1 MQKHYTY
8 DLQITLC
15 VFFCC
20 CFFQTADFLINR
32 LAVVPC
38 SLKPSGAT
46 LCCSFH
52 LFSQVVS
59 VYFQFRSCA
68 AQGFSQIKYTFRC
81 LVSTGGWVIEE
92 ETQCLLMRTLKLMC
106 PFGSSE
112 GDLRKIQKHSARA
125 TQPLSHRWSI
135 SIFHSARLPAIQTP
149 EQSNAK
155 HSSVLKF
162 LFCAGGSGECH
173 AVVQSA
179 AVHFCWI
186 PSERLARNHT
196 VSDSE
201 KAATEKGE
209 PLERIYEVAYGGGRI
224 WMQQV
229 LTITDNWTVS
239 SLLSFLNTS
248 RHCFSQLA
256 GLFCCCCFFYLQVKL
271 KLPS

>member
-1 MQKHYTY
+1 MRVTLEKFRNTRRERRSHY
-8 DLQITLC
+8 L
-15 VFFCC
+15 
-20 CFFQTADFLINR
+20 TADQSQSSTQ
-32 LAVVPC
+32 LA
-38 SLKPSGAT
+38 SL
-46 LCCSFH
+46 L
-52 LFSQVVS
+52 
-59 VYFQFRSCA
+59 
-68 AQGFSQIKYTFRC
+68 
-81 LVSTGGWVIEE
+81 
-92 ETQCLLMRTLKLMC
+92 
-106 PFGSSE
+106 
-112 GDLRKIQKHSARA
+112 
-125 TQPLSHRWSI
+125 
-135 SIFHSARLPAIQTP
+135 IQTP